1 MRWAGRR
8 NRSSNESWLKTHRV
22 SGRELRRAAPFCPCR
37 RDMGA
42 YYGGVKHLNQ
52 MRGLAHRR
60 ERIEEGFEC
69 TGPAQSPEP
78 LPHAVPMPELGRKR
92 TPSDVV
98 NHEIVQG
105 FEKLSVVP
113 PLVAPS

>member
-1 MRWAGRR
+1 
-8 NRSSNESWLKTHRV
+8 
-22 SGRELRRAAPFCPCR
+22 
-37 RDMGA
+37 MGA

-92 TPSDVV
+92 TPSNVV
-98 NHEIVQG
+98 AA
-105 FEKLSVVP
+105 LPVVSRIARAQTY
-113 PLVAPS
+113 VRIA

>member
-1 MRWAGRR
+1 MRWAVRR
-8 NRSSNESWLKTHRV
+8 NRSSSESWSKIHRV
-22 SGRELRRAAPFCPCR
+22 SGRAPDCFAPFCPCR

-92 TPSDVV
+92 TPSNVV
-98 NHEIVQG
+98 AA
-105 FEKLSVVP
+105 LPVVSHI
-113 PLVAPS
+113 ATAQ

>member
-1 MRWAGRR
+1 MRWAVRR
-8 NRSSNESWLKTHRV
+8 NRSSSESWSKIHRV
-22 SGRELRRAAPFCPCR
+22 SGRAPDCFAPFCPCR
-37 RDMGA
+37 RDMGD
-42 YYGGVKHLNQ
+42 GGVKHLNQ